1 MEKNHWNGKLW
12 YAYGTSMTSVEV
24 GKFVPVV
31 EELSGM
37 TVVNLGS
44 GGGCLTPD
52 GYSKGKNKRILMNPE
67 DGKEKAD
74 LITLEVLPNEG
85 ETVGSIY
92 DTDDESFCGC
102 LNQCIRYLQENTKAQ
117 IVVIIMIMGNDK
129 SPETISKRGITDFE
143 FAEIAERVAHLN
155 GVPVINAFAESGD
168 RSSNSLSSILVKISG
183 KSLISIVSFCLFIFV
198 PTASN
203 SKLSCVKISFNTIP
217 VSVYLCTL

>member
-85 ETVGSIY
+85 ETVGNIY

-155 GVPVINAFAESGD
+155 GVPVINAFAESGFGYA
-168 RSSNSLSSILVKISG
+168 RVKARDYQKDHIHLNDLG
-183 KSLISIVSFCLFIFV
+183 GRNMGNFIW
-198 PTASN
+198 
-203 SKLSCVKISFNTIP
+203 SKLKNIP
-217 VSVYLCTL
+217 LWEKE